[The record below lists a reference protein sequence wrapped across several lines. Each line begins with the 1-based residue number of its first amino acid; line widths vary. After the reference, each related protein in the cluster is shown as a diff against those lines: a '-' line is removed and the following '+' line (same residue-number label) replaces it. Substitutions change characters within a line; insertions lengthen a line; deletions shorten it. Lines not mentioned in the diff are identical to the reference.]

1 MSNILVVEDN
11 VQVAKLFR
19 DTLTRAAHQV
29 VVKAN
34 GNEALQALE
43 QQAFD
48 LVITDIFMPEKDGL
62 ELIREIRA
70 HKLDIKIIAISGE
83 GKSKAPLYLEMAKK
97 LGASRTLNKPLLR
110 IMAEGENYET
120 VQNLVRELK
129 EEISK
134 QLA

>member
-1 MSNILVVEDN
+1 MISCGTGLARMSNILVVEDN

-70 HKLDIKIIAISGE
+70 HKLDIKVIAISGG

-97 LGASRTLNKPLLR
+97 LGASRTLNKPF
-110 IMAEGENYET
+110 
-120 VQNLVRELK
+120 ELK
-129 EEISK
+129 ELLQVVEETIGSREK
-134 QLA
+134 